1 MGWVK
6 LIFMQNVESEL
17 LTEKGAWYALRTKPN
32 FEFIVHTQLLEQKVE
47 NFFPRI
53 KVKPVNNRSRPSKAY
68 FPGYLFVRGNLDKLY
83 AQRVGLMRGV
93 IGLVCFDDLPAS
105 ISDEIVEII
114 KQRVLLENSK
124 LQPISNGIQPGEK
137 VWLDD
142 PALRGIDAEFEQCI
156 NGEERVNVLLTLLAG
171 RTVRIQ
177 VSADKVKRRLD

>member
-1 MGWVK
+1 MSFLQK
-6 LIFMQNVESEL
+6 VESEL

-32 FEFIVHTQLLEQKVE
+32 FEFIVSAQLVE
-47 NFFPRI
+47 HKIETFFPKI
-53 KVKPVNNRSRPSKAY
+53 KVKPVNSRSRTSKAY
-68 FPGYLFVRGNLDKLY
+68 FPGYIFVRGRLDELY

-93 IGLVCFDDLPAS
+93 VGLVCFDDLPAS
-105 ISDEIVEII
+105 ISDEIIEII

-124 LQPISNGIQPGEK
+124 LQSISNGIQPGEK

>member
-1 MGWVK
+1 MP
-6 LIFMQNVESEL
+6 NVESALSRE
-17 LTEKGAWYALRTKPN
+17 EEAWYALRTKPN
-32 FEFIVHTQLLEQKVE
+32 FEFIVHAQLLELKIE

-53 KVKPVNNRSRPSKAY
+53 KVKPVNSRSRTSKAY
-68 FPGYLFVRGNLDKLY
+68 FPGYMFVKGSPETLY
-83 AQRVGLMRGV
+83 AQRIGLMRGV
-93 IGLVCFDDLPAS
+93 VGLVCFDDLPAS

-114 KQRVLLENSK
+114 KQRVLFENSK
-124 LQPISNGIQPGEK
+124 LQSISNGIQPGEK

-171 RTVRIQ
+171 RTVRVQ

>member
-1 MGWVK
+1 
-6 LIFMQNVESEL
+6 MQNGESAL

-32 FEFIVHTQLLEQKVE
+32 FEFVVHAQLLEHKVE
-47 NFFPRI
+47 NLFPRI
-53 KVKPVNNRSRPSKAY
+53 TVKPVNSRSRTSKAY
-68 FPGYLFVRGNLDKLY
+68 FPGYVFVRGRLDELY

-93 IGLVCFDDLPAS
+93 VGLVSFDDIPAS
-105 ISDEIVEII
+105 ISDEIIEMI
-114 KQRVLLENSK
+114 KHRVLLENSK
-124 LQPISNGIQPGEK
+124 LQSISKGIQPGEK

-177 VSADKVKRRLD
+177 LSADKVKRRRD

>member
-1 MGWVK
+1 
-6 LIFMQNVESEL
+6 MQNVESDL
-17 LTEKGAWYALRTKPN
+17 LTEKGAWYALRTKAN
-32 FEFIVHTQLLEQKVE
+32 FEFIVSAQLVEHKVE
-47 NFFPRI
+47 NYFPRI
-53 KVKPVNNRSRPSKAY
+53 KVKPVNSRSRTSKAY
-68 FPGYLFVRGNLDKLY
+68 FPGYVFVRGRLDKLY

-105 ISDEIVEII
+105 ISDEIIEMI

-124 LQPISNGIQPGEK
+124 LQPINSGIQPGEK

-177 VSADKVKRRLD
+177 LNADKVKRRID

>member
-1 MGWVK
+1 
-6 LIFMQNVESEL
+6 MQNGESAL

-32 FEFIVHTQLLEQKVE
+32 FEFVVHTQLLEHKVE
-47 NFFPRI
+47 NFFPLI
-53 KVKPVNNRSRPSKAY
+53 KVKPVNSRSRTSKAY
-68 FPGYLFVRGNLDKLY
+68 FPGYVFVRGRLDELY

-93 IGLVCFDDLPAS
+93 VGLVSFDDIPAS
-105 ISDEIVEII
+105 ISDEIIEMI
-114 KQRVLLENSK
+114 KHRVLLENSK
-124 LQPISNGIQPGEK
+124 LQSISKGIQPGEK

-177 VSADKVKRRLD
+177 LSADKVKRRRD

>member
-1 MGWVK
+1 
-6 LIFMQNVESEL
+6 MQIVESDL
-17 LTEKGAWYALRTKPN
+17 LTEKEAWYALRTKPN
-32 FEFIVHTQLLEQKVE
+32 FEFIVSAQLLEHKVE
-47 NFFPRI
+47 NFFPQI
-53 KVKPVNNRSRPSKAY
+53 KVKPVNSRSRTSKAY
-68 FPGYLFVRGNLDKLY
+68 FPGYIFVRGKPEEFY

-105 ISDEIVEII
+105 ISDEIIEII

-156 NGEERVNVLLTLLAG
+156 NGEERVSVLLTLLAG
-171 RTVRIQ
+171 RTVRMQ
-177 VSADKVKRRLD
+177 LSADKVKRLID